1 MRVSAVLLAAGSG
14 SRVGAEK
21 NKLLLTY
28 LGKPAIAHTFSA
40 FAKAGCFDEII
51 IVTKESERKYS
62 RWRSRRDCGEPNG
75 RGAEIRDSSPCE
87 TRSS

>member
-40 FAKAGCFDEII
+40 FA
-51 IVTKESERKYS
+51 
-62 RWRSRRDCGEPNG
+62 RRV
-75 RGAEIRDSSPCE
+75 ALMKLL
-87 TRSS
+87 